1 LRDQNLL
8 PLPSVNTIRRNLL
21 AIKIGCGF
29 DFNFFKLLEK
39 KCNFKSEHQ
48 KLGCLIYDEI
58 FLRESI
64 SVNSR
69 SLTYIG
75 LQYYGDEI
83 LTKIN
88 SSEKA
93 NHALVIMWQSLAD
106 NFTQPIAVFLDSKG
120 PVKGTQL
127 ISTF

>member
-8 PLPSVNTIRRNLL
+8 PLPSLNTIRRNLL
-21 AIKIGCGF
+21 GIKIGCGV
-29 DFNFFKLLEK
+29 DINFFKLLEK
-39 KCNFKSEHQ
+39 KFSSKSEHQ

-58 FLRESI
+58 FLRESV

-75 LQYYGDEI
+75 LQDYGDEI
-83 LTKIN
+83 STKTN

-93 NHALVIMWQSLAD
+93 NHALILMWQSLAD
-106 NFTQPIAVFLDSKG
+106 NFVQPIAVFNLLLNYY
-120 PVKGTQL
+120 L
-127 ISTF
+127 IYYY